1 MEEGFALL
9 ADMEMEEGSRGG
21 MWASQLD
28 RTRWMKL
35 LEGSQTVGAI
45 ALAMYMFG
53 DRALALV
60 EDLCK
65 ATRHQQEEWD
75 DYCLICFEGGN
86 LICCDSCPRTVH
98 AACLGL
104 SKIPKGDFYC
114 FDCERER
121 AKEAKSRAKKKSV
134 KGTKGK
140 GDGKEKGKNTKLR
153 YDEELQKLRKSL
165 MRYGAINGAV
175 AEVQP
180 DEKSL
185 KREEKWYV
193 LVTDGHVLKSGEG
206 PKLTAV
212 KFFSPWR
219 GKEGKG
225 MRLEDKEEPLDICS
239 VLGIGSMEEMLVG
252 DERKGYQPRD
262 L

>member
-1 MEEGFALL
+1 M
-9 ADMEMEEGSRGG
+9 
-21 MWASQLD
+21 
-28 RTRWMKL
+28 
-35 LEGSQTVGAI
+35 
-45 ALAMYMFG
+45 
-53 DRALALV
+53 
-60 EDLCK
+60 
-65 ATRHQQEEWD
+65 
-75 DYCLICFEGGN
+75 
-86 LICCDSCPRTVH
+86 
-98 AACLGL
+98 GL
-104 SKIPKGDFYC
+104 SKTPKGDFYC

-219 GKEGKG
+219 SKEGKG